1 MMVLLSVLLFIPPV
15 VCLCTANMQTEQQ
28 RESKAAIRCLSLPS
42 VSAFGRESM
51 SEHAA
56 ELWPAQIHI

>member
-28 RESKAAIRCLSLPS
+28 RESKAAIRCLSLG